1 MYKSPLQAAHRRV
14 LARLVEHRLQNA
26 RQADEVRGG
35 ETDRSG
41 VLPEAVLETV
51 PWGMVGEES
60 APACEIV
67 VDYGELEG
75 EYAALR
81 RGLAVF
87 DRPDRTVIELRGD
100 DAVDLLERLVTN
112 KVPTRGGVVG
122 AFILERTGRI
132 AADLR
137 IVVMNDR
144 VLLDLDRT
152 DVITVQT
159 RLQGFIFAEDVE
171 VRDLGESHHRIDC
184 LGPDAPA
191 SVEHLLGVPVPGGEA
206 ISVES
211 GDGEVLAFALEE
223 GGGSCCG
230 EPGIGLLAPREAI
243 EPLWERLI
251 SSPAPGR
258 RPGRAIGWNAFNI
271 ARIEHGRPMFHLDF
285 GPDALPHET
294 GLIPRRVDFRKG
306 CYPGQEVVARMEAR
320 GGGRG
325 RRGVVGIRPEQD
337 ALPVAGAQVFD
348 AERGIEN
355 QVGVVTSSTVSP
367 LRGAAPIAFATVR
380 ASHMD
385 PGSAVLVNADGQTV
399 PATVTDL
406 EFELPGETEEE

>member
-14 LARLVEHRLQNA
+14 LDRLVEHRLQNA

-87 DRPDRTVIELRGD
+87 DRPDRTMIELRGD

-230 EPGIGLLAPREAI
+230 EPGIGLLAPRETI

>member
-14 LARLVEHRLQNA
+14 LDRLVEHRLQNA

>member
-14 LARLVEHRLQNA
+14 LDRLVEHRLQNA

-230 EPGIGLLAPREAI
+230 EPGIGLLAPRETI

>member
-230 EPGIGLLAPREAI
+230 EPGIGLLAPRESI